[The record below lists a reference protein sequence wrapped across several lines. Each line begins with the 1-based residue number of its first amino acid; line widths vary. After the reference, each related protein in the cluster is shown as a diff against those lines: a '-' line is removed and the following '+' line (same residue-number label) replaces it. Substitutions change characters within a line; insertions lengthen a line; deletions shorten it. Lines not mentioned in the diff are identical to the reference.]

1 MKASRNEAERWLRQA
16 ESDLAFAELGVREG
30 FPAQACFTSQQAAE
44 KALKAVLYLR
54 GERFVPGHSLVDL
67 LERAATSPEAL
78 LHLRDSARQLDQY
91 YIPTR
96 YPNGLPAEFPRRSS
110 ATPRRRTRWGGPA
123 PSSKPPAPFCPRV
136 EGGSRVKAAAAV
148 R

>member
-1 MKASRNEAERWLRQA
+1 MKAARAEAERWLRQA
-16 ESDLAFAELGVREG
+16 ESDLAFAVLGAREG

-67 LERAATSPEAL
+67 LDRAGAGTESLRP
-78 LHLRDSARQLDQY
+78 LRDSARQLDQY

-96 YPNGLPAEFPRRSS
+96 YPNGLPGGIPAEVFTG
-110 ATPRRRTRWGGPA
+110 AQAGDA
-123 PSSKPPAPFCPRV
+123 V
-136 EGGSRVKAAAAV
+136 ERARAFIEAARALLSRG
-148 R
+148 

>member
-16 ESDLAFAELGVREG
+16 ESDLAFAELGAREG

-67 LERAATSPEAL
+67 LERAGAGTQTL

-91 YIPTR
+91 YLPTR
-96 YPNGLPAEFPRRSS
+96 YPNGLPGGIPAEVFSDAQAEDAVDRARSFIEAAHTLLS
-110 ATPRRRTRWGGPA
+110 AY
-123 PSSKPPAPFCPRV
+123 
-136 EGGSRVKAAAAV
+136 
-148 R
+148 

>member
-16 ESDLAFAELGVREG
+16 ESDLAFAELGAREG

-67 LERAATSPEAL
+67 LERVTTGTETL

-96 YPNGLPAEFPRRSS
+96 YPNGLPGGIPAEVFSESQAEDAVEQARSFIEAARTLLS
-110 ATPRRRTRWGGPA
+110 AY
-123 PSSKPPAPFCPRV
+123 
-136 EGGSRVKAAAAV
+136 
-148 R
+148 

>member
-16 ESDLAFAELGVREG
+16 ESDLAFAELGTREG

-67 LERAATSPEAL
+67 LERAAAGAQTL

-96 YPNGLPAEFPRRSS
+96 YPNGLPGGIPAEVFSDVQAEDAVDRARSFIEAARTLLS
-110 ATPRRRTRWGGPA
+110 AN
-123 PSSKPPAPFCPRV
+123 
-136 EGGSRVKAAAAV
+136 
-148 R
+148 

>member
-16 ESDLAFAELGVREG
+16 ESDLAFAELGAREG

-67 LERAATSPEAL
+67 LERAATGTETL

-96 YPNGLPAEFPRRSS
+96 YPNGLPGGIPAEVFSDAQAEDAVDRARSFIEAARTLLS
-110 ATPRRRTRWGGPA
+110 A
-123 PSSKPPAPFCPRV
+123 C
-136 EGGSRVKAAAAV
+136 
-148 R
+148 

>member
-1 MKASRNEAERWLRQA
+1 M
-16 ESDLAFAELGVREG
+16 
-30 FPAQACFTSQQAAE
+30 
-44 KALKAVLYLR
+44 LYLG

-96 YPNGLPAEFPRRSS
+96 YPNGLPGGVPAEVFSDAQAEDAVGRARSFIDAARALLS
-110 ATPRRRTRWGGPA
+110 A
-123 PSSKPPAPFCPRV
+123 C
-136 EGGSRVKAAAAV
+136 
-148 R
+148 